1 MCSFLSKYNLEFYK
15 MFSNSINYTSP
26 KIQNEILAL
35 CSQNVKNTIISEI
48 KETGFFSIMCD
59 DAR

>member
-1 MCSFLSKYNLEFYK
+1 MILSFIIFYNV
-15 MFSNSINYTSP
+15 NYTSP

-35 CSQNVKNTIISEI
+35 CSQTLKNIIISEI
-48 KETGFFSIMCD
+48 KDTGFFSIVCD